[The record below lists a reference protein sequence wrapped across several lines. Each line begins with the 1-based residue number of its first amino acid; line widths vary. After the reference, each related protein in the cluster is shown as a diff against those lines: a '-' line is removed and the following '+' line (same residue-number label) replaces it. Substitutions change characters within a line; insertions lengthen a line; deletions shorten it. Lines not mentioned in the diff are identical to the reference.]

1 MSFDIVLVGNSRTLR
16 FVKKNWSSFY
26 QRIQTN
32 NDQLL
37 WKEQD
42 FVKRKTFSQVQV
54 STDIILVGRIKFW
67 LKSGCK
73 KSSQAMFACHPLH
86 RLVHYCIIPLL
97 TFLQYPPQFFLHL
110 LEFCSSHC
118 CMQLRASHWLCAL
131 CRPEPVHQMRD
142 KKKVDQMYCIG
153 YNWQKRN
160 EVKKDNVDIIK
171 MEHNWYLVHPSLK
184 YANILLPADSDGP
197 ALRLWVDALWW
208 IPQTWK
214 LQGILFKF
222 WLWLA
227 KYFFNMYQMSWIF
240 TQATS

>member
-1 MSFDIVLVGNSRTLR
+1 MRRWQTGGRWGLGPRWETLTIPHVASQAITWDGQLAPTSALWQTNTLLHLNTNTRTQATSTLCSSHMSFDIVLVGNSRTMR
-16 FVKKNWSSFY
+16 FVKQNWSSFY

-73 KSSQAMFACHPLH
+73 ESSQAMFACHPLH

-142 KKKVDQMYCIG
+142 NKKG
-153 YNWQKRN
+153 WP
-160 EVKKDNVDIIK
+160 NVL
-171 MEHNWYLVHPSLK
+171 Y
-184 YANILLPADSDGP
+184 
-197 ALRLWVDALWW
+197 W
-208 IPQTWK
+208 I
-214 LQGILFKF
+214 
-222 WLWLA
+222 
-227 KYFFNMYQMSWIF
+227 
-240 TQATS
+240 

>member
-1 MSFDIVLVGNSRTLR
+1 MRRWQTGGRWGLGTEMRNSDHPSRCRPSNYLGRTARAHQCIVADKHTLAPKHKHTNTSNKYTVFFTHVFWYSFSRKFKNTEIW
-16 FVKKNWSSFY
+16 KKNWSSFY

-42 FVKRKTFSQVQV
+42 LVKRKTFSQVEV

-73 KSSQAMFACHPLH
+73 ESSQTMFACHPLH

-142 KKKVDQMYCIG
+142 NKKG
-153 YNWQKRN
+153 WP
-160 EVKKDNVDIIK
+160 NVL
-171 MEHNWYLVHPSLK
+171 Y
-184 YANILLPADSDGP
+184 
-197 ALRLWVDALWW
+197 W
-208 IPQTWK
+208 I
-214 LQGILFKF
+214 
-222 WLWLA
+222 
-227 KYFFNMYQMSWIF
+227 
-240 TQATS
+240 